1 MGLSPLI
8 GGDRV
13 LAASA
18 AFGTRVLFFAARF
31 PSPAR
36 IFVVVVVVVVVV
48 VIVLVLESPAND
60 YDNDNDQRDDLGASA
75 PRH

>member
-36 IFVVVVVVVVVV
+36 IFVVVVVVVVV
-48 VIVLVLESPAND
+48 IVLVLESPAND